1 MLRRKARSASNDA
14 AVQAARDARKKALA
28 AMEAADA
35 AESALAAAETKDT
48 AADADNPLPR
58 PAKSKA
64 LSRRSVLG
72 AAISACA
79 LVALLTTA
87 GVFENAH
94 RTSLE
99 QNDRDLIVLGAAR
112 QAVINLI
119 SPNAQDAAA
128 SADRI
133 VNDATGT
140 WLSEFQSTRD
150 EFISAITQS
159 QTESSGE
166 ILGAGID
173 GRTDDGTTTILV
185 AAVSKVTNAAG
196 AQDEP
201 RTWRLRVDVVNA
213 DGTYKLSKVEVVP

>member
-14 AVQAARDARKKALA
+14 AVRAALEARQAALA
-28 AMEAADA
+28 AVEAADA
-35 AESALAAAETKDT
+35 AETAVASAEMESEGADENTAAASP
-48 AADADNPLPR
+48 ADR
-58 PAKSKA
+58 KR
-64 LSRRSVLG
+64 LSRRSVL
-72 AAISACA
+72 AAMLSG
-79 LVALLTTA
+79 LVLAGLLTTA
-87 GVFENAH
+87 GLFENAH

-99 QNDRDLIVLGAAR
+99 ESDQDLIVLGSAR

-133 VNDATGT
+133 VNDATGD
-140 WLSEFQSTRD
+140 WLSEFQSTKD
-150 EFISAITQS
+150 EFVSAIAQS
-159 QTESSGE
+159 KTESNGE
-166 ILGAGID
+166 ILGAGLE
-173 GRTDDGTTTILV
+173 GRNDDGSATILV

-201 RTWRLRVDVVNA
+201 RTWRLRVEVVAA